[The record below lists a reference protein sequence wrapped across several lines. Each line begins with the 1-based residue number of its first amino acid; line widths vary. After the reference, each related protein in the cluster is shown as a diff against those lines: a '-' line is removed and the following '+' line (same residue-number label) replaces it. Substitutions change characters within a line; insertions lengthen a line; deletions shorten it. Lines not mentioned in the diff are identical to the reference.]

1 MLYFNKVIVSATKQ
15 GERGKEALCWCAKS
29 RRSFFDVCDSNSQR
43 RTSLERFLESAS
55 RESVSAARPLRGP
68 FIYLACSARRHEAV
82 RKMLA
87 QRSLMQFCL
96 LLMVIFS
103 TSEIASVIAGI

>member
-1 MLYFNKVIVSATKQ
+1 MPIV
-15 GERGKEALCWCAKS
+15 AKS
-29 RRSFFDVCDSNSQR
+29 VKANRAREPGF
-43 RTSLERFLESAS
+43 TAIKKPAERAGGGI
-55 RESVSAARPLRGP
+55 RCA
-68 FIYLACSARRHEAV
+68 SARRHEAV